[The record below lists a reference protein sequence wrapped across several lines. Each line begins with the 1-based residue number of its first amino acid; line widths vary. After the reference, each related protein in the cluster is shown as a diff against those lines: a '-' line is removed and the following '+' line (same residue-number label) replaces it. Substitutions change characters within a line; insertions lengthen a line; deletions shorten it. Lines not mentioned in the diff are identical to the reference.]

1 MPVFKKTTFNF
12 YHMKKIIIAVLCLS
26 MGWAAAQ
33 KKKTG
38 ASNKSNRVSS
48 PQKSYSKNQPLT
60 FGIKAGGG
68 LNKIS
73 KSEKQNRVLW
83 WTFRKLL
90 YQRKNGCSTRCSL
103 SAFWNKNKL

>member
-1 MPVFKKTTFNF
+1 
-12 YHMKKIIIAVLCLS
+12 MKKIIIAVLCLS

-68 LNKIS
+68 INKI
-73 KSEKQNRVLW
+73 
-83 WTFRKLL
+83 
-90 YQRKNGCSTRCSL
+90 
-103 SAFWNKNKL
+103 

>member
-1 MPVFKKTTFNF
+1 
-12 YHMKKIIIAVLCLS
+12 MKKIIIAVLCLS

-38 ASNKSNRVSS
+38 ASKSQNYKSNRVSS

-73 KSEKQNRVLW
+73 VKDETYRNLKSKIM
-83 WTFRKLL
+83 
-90 YQRKNGCSTRCSL
+90 
-103 SAFWNKNKL
+103 